1 MHGCV
6 RQEGIEHGSKCSIHA
21 NGVIYEQGS
30 IWTKNWTEPSP
41 CSTISEASGLRAL
54 PTTSPGRSRAKANRD
69 KSWCSHI
76 SCAAAAM
83 LPACLS
89 RTIPFLMQLSCQAVA
104 AIPSLC
110 VLMCFVSRKELAKV
124 VCLRVK
130 SARSS
135 SEHSQYF

>member
-6 RQEGIEHGSKCSIHA
+6 RQEGIEYMSKCIHA

-30 IWTKNWTEPSP
+30 IWTEPSP
-41 CSTISEASGLRAL
+41 CSTISEASGLRAP

-83 LPACLS
+83 LPACLPQS
-89 RTIPFLMQLSCQAVA
+89 HDPIFNAV
-104 AIPSLC
+104 ILPGGRRHP
-110 VLMCFVSRKELAKV
+110 VVMCPYVF
-124 VCLRVK
+124 RV
-130 SARSS
+130 
-135 SEHSQYF
+135 